1 MQVSAQV
8 ANIGDVS
15 ELRGD
20 AKITRDQ
27 PYKAELDFNI
37 QQNDNIETSNS
48 RIAITFLDDSTVKL
62 TEHSQ
67 LTIDEYIYDA
77 DPANSKLALNFASGT
92 ARFITGQLGKIDKE
106 NITIQTPTANI
117 AIRGTDF
124 TATVDE
130 LGRSLIILLP
140 DYSGNPS
147 GEILVTTAM
156 GTVTLNKPYEATT
169 VDVFEKAP
177 SKPVIL
183 DLTLELID
191 NMLIVSPP
199 KEEVVVEEEATRTQ
213 TNSVLDFND
222 LNIDYLAED
231 YLKEDDLEFTELDIN
246 YLDVNY
252 LEDLL
257 NVLDALATSEED
269 EVLSKSVSVQVSGT
283 ILGKDPETQITT
295 LITGNVISLRR
306 KVNESVRLDLDG
318 SNAYTVIFIQD
329 GISNVVKVNG
339 GSDEFILNLG
349 DYNEPPTR
357 NQMIF
362 FWTLNALDVYT
373 TYKSL
378 KKPNVYEKN
387 PLLGDKPHLDNLLIQ
402 KAVVAG
408 FISQNSSK
416 NYITVMNTGLTFAV
430 INNYNFIK

>member
-37 QQNDNIETSNS
+37 QQNDNIETSNG

-67 LTIDEYIYDA
+67 LTIDEYIYDT

-156 GTVTLNKPYEATT
+156 GSVTLNQPYQATT
-169 VDVFEKAP
+169 TTVFESRP
-177 SKPVIL
+177 SSPVIL
-183 DLTLELID
+183 DLTLDQID
-191 NMLIVSPP
+191 NMLIVKPP
-199 KEEVVVEEEATRTQ
+199 KQNKLLTEEDASQ
-213 TNSVLDFND
+213 ANNVLDMD
-222 LNIDYLAED
+222 LLEFDQLEQDYLAED
-231 YLKEDDLEFTELDIN
+231 DLEFNELDIN
-246 YLDVNY
+246 
-252 LEDLL
+252 
-257 NVLDALATSEED
+257 
-269 EVLSKSVSVQVSGT
+269 
-283 ILGKDPETQITT
+283 
-295 LITGNVISLRR
+295 
-306 KVNESVRLDLDG
+306 
-318 SNAYTVIFIQD
+318 F
-329 GISNVVKVNG
+329 
-339 GSDEFILNLG
+339 
-349 DYNEPPTR
+349 
-357 NQMIF
+357 
-362 FWTLNALDVYT
+362 
-373 TYKSL
+373 
-378 KKPNVYEKN
+378 
-387 PLLGDKPHLDNLLIQ
+387 
-402 KAVVAG
+402 
-408 FISQNSSK
+408 
-416 NYITVMNTGLTFAV
+416 
-430 INNYNFIK
+430 